1 MTVWANDHYSSVSKW
16 VKLYVKLVGKEE
28 GEIDTKD
35 IFDQNENWEHFVSF
49 FNLFNTYIYLY
60 SSINVADIPLLFIW
74 RIVVFLEKNCMEIND
89 TWKRKWADLFK
100 ISNTVIEEN
109 SIFYKTCM
117 ILIKKKFSWY
127 KMCNFIPQV

>member
-49 FNLFNTYIYLY
+49 LICLTHIYLY

-89 TWKRKWADLFK
+89 TWKRKWADLLK
-100 ISNTVIEEN
+100 ISNTIERN
-109 SIFYKTCM
+109 FYRT
-117 ILIKKKFSWY
+117 
-127 KMCNFIPQV
+127 